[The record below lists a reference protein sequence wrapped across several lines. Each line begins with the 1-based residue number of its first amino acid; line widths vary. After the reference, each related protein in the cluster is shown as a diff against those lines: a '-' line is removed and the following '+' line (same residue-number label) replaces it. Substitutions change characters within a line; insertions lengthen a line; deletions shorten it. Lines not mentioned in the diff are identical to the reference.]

1 MRLAKD
7 EDFALSLGEAGIQ
20 GNPLAG
26 DPFIGG
32 MGSKSRLSD
41 LVASEKLSWV
51 GA

>member
-26 DPFIGG
+26 DPIGG